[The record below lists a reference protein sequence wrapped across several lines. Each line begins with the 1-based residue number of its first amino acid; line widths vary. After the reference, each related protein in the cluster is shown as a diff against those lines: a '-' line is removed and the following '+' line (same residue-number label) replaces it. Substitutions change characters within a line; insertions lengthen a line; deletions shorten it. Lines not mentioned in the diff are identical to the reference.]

1 MDNSTSNLVFF
12 LIFACGIILLIV
24 KILFFTSNEDLSKMA
39 KEAKERKSNEIKR
52 GIQYSKLHGT
62 KKSRKIQL

>member
-1 MDNSTSNLVFF
+1 MS
-12 LIFACGIILLIV
+12 
-24 KILFFTSNEDLSKMA
+24 